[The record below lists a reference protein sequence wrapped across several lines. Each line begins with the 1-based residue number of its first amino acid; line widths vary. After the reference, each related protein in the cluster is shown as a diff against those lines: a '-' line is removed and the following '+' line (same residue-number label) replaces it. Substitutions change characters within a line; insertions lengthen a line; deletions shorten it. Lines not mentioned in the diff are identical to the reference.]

1 MMTGNSMKMAD
12 ALVAGRIA
20 DAAFFLTVI
29 ASYVLGQGTFRRAEL
44 SLKERALRGA
54 FAPIVAGCFLLS
66 NYLYWSDAAR
76 FLPGA
81 LLSFAW
87 GIVNSVGSEVTGT
100 LIFVVTGAMVSFLAP
115 LRFERLA
122 PERAC

>member
-12 ALVAGRIA
+12 ALVSGKIA

-29 ASYVLGQGTFRRAEL
+29 ASFILGVGTFRRA
-44 SLKERALRGA
+44 
-54 FAPIVAGCFLLS
+54 GCFLFS
-66 NYLYWSDAAR
+66 DYLYWSDAAR

-115 LRFERLA
+115 LRFERLN
-122 PERAC
+122 PERAS